1 MINNYGSKMKRNSNS
16 KLAQFKAAVAHL
28 PFTSFDESND
38 DIIATYSNSSI
49 DIEVIYNPM
58 LKGTSCNFTI
68 YRNDVQTDSY
78 GTYDIDEFVEQ
89 LEPYFNLGNEVSLL
103 KQLDRRL
110 TKLEMLANDDSS
122 LARLLQQELTNSD
135 SDSEVNYASSVPLGE
150 LLDLINE
157 GYVKDII
164 ITAIQTGELD
174 KATLEDMLVMA
185 YDREEKEI
193 KNRDRKNNSLVSG
206 AAIGTNSDY
215 KVKLGYGIS
224 GMVSGREL
232 LSMTPEDKATMK
244 RNIQQIKTNLGNV
257 ELDETVG
264 YVKRKDGKLV
274 KRKLVL

>member
-16 KLAQFKAAVAHL
+16 KLAQFKAAVVHL

-38 DIIATYSNSSI
+38 DIVATYSNSSI
-49 DIEVIYNPM
+49 DIEVGYNPN
-58 LKGTSCNFTI
+58 LLGTSCNFVI

-122 LARLLQQELTNSD
+122 LARLLQQELD

-193 KNRDRKNNSLVSG
+193 KNRGRKNNSLVSG
-206 AAIGTNSDY
+206 AAIGTNSEY
-215 KVKLGYGIS
+215 KVKLGYGTIS
-224 GMVSGREL
+224 LGI
-232 LSMTPEDKATMK
+232 
-244 RNIQQIKTNLGNV
+244 RNIHGINNV
-257 ELDETVG
+257 ELDETVAF
-264 YVKRKDGKLV
+264 VKRKDGKLV